1 MTGSEITCIER
12 IEIRKFWG
20 KYDIRWELDP
30 EVNILVGIN
39 GSGKSTILNLVHK
52 AVTAKGFDSKVG
64 TDLLSTLKVSFN
76 NNNIIECFFIEDTL
90 KNIAEG
96 SSAHKDKYEQIVNH
110 YNTVEFVRSSK
121 SDISTEYLYIPIG
134 SNFDFNKECINANH
148 ISAFGTTVPHN
159 KIAKKLP
166 YNYLKSETDF
176 EIYKLVNAF
185 ARYQLRLSKKLER
198 LFWGSEHDIKAKRAE
213 VYAKRDLFI
222 RSINQLFEKTNKVMK
237 LDRDRRIV
245 FQHGDVLINPYQ
257 LSSGEKQILLV
268 LMNVLLQ
275 SDRPS
280 IFFMDGPETAIHL
293 EWQGQLIDTI
303 RQLNE
308 GAQLIIAT
316 HSPVIME
323 KGWSDKVVEMD
334 TIITPCH

>member
-1 MTGSEITCIER
+1 MTGSEITCIKR
-12 IEIRKFWG
+12 IEISKLWG
-20 KYDIRWELDP
+20 KYDVSWELDP

-52 AVTAKGFDSKVG
+52 AVTAKGFDSKAG
-64 TDLLSTLKVSFN
+64 TEMLKTLKVRFN
-76 NNNIIECFFIEDTL
+76 NNNAIECFFIEDTL

-96 SSAHKDKYEQIVNH
+96 TSVHKDKYEQIVTH
-110 YNTVEFVRSSK
+110 YNTVEFVRSSE
-121 SDISTEYLYIPIG
+121 SDISTEYLYVPIG

-148 ISAFGTTVPHN
+148 ISAFEMTVPHN
-159 KIAKKLP
+159 RIAKKQP
-166 YNYLKSETDF
+166 YNDLKSETDF

-198 LFWGSEHDIKAKRAE
+198 LFWGSEQIKAKRAE

-222 RSINQLFEKTNKVMK
+222 KSINKLFEKTNKVMK
-237 LDRDRRIV
+237 LDRDRRII
-245 FQHGDVLINPYQ
+245 FQHDNMVISPYQ
-257 LSSGEKQILLV
+257 LSSGEKQILVL
-268 LMNVLLQ
+268 LMNVFLQ

-293 EWQGQLIDTI
+293 EYQKQLIDLI
-303 RQLNE
+303 RQINKNI
-308 GAQLIIAT
+308 QLIIAT

-334 TIITPCH
+334 TIRTPCH